1 MNDEQLAHFFGLAI
15 ADQMRQLPWMLPPVR
30 YSRGILISVRDDL
43 EMRLAWHLVSV
54 LRSLG
59 CTLPIEV
66 WITGIDRT
74 FPESVASAL
83 LPLGVTVIEA
93 EAYKPEPREGGKG
106 VGVGWLAAMALRY
119 SGCAEVILIEPDVVP
134 ATDPTSL
141 LSDLTYERRGLML
154 WPTREPRGSL
164 TVPAT
169 IDSGVMLVNRKK
181 HLAAL
186 DLCVLINEW
195 ADYTYRFLCRP
206 DDSIV
211 YATSLTGG
219 SWYTPARGCVT
230 RGLALC
236 QHDSKGELSWQRL
249 ATAREALAAGKIFG
263 EISCRRHAPD
273 AAASLAAV
281 LSGENPSNSRGNLGF
296 ATQKSI

>member
-1 MNDEQLAHFFGLAI
+1 MNDEQLAYFFGLSI

-30 YSRGILISVRDDL
+30 YSRGILIPVRDDL
-43 EMRLAWHLVSV
+43 EMRLAWHLVWV

-93 EAYKPEPREGGKG
+93 EAYRLEPREGGKG
-106 VGVGWLAAMALRY
+106 VGVGWLAAVALRY

-169 IDSGVMLVNRKK
+169 IDSGVMVVNRKK

-195 ADYTYRFLCRP
+195 ADYTYRFQCRP
-206 DDSIV
+206 DDSIIG
-211 YATSLTGG
+211 ATSLTGG
-219 SWYTPARGCVT
+219 TYHSPARGCVT

-263 EISCRRHAPD
+263 EVSCRRHAPD

-281 LSGENPSNSRGNLGF
+281 LSQENPSNSRENLGF
-296 ATQKSI
+296 ATQKSS

>member
-1 MNDEQLAHFFGLAI
+1 
-15 ADQMRQLPWMLPPVR
+15 MLPPVR
-30 YSRGILISVRDDL
+30 YSRGILIPVRDDL
-43 EMRLAWHLVSV
+43 EMHLAWHLVSV
-54 LRSLG
+54 LRSTG

-66 WITGIDRT
+66 WITGANRT
-74 FPESVASAL
+74 LPEIVATAL
-83 LPLGVTVIEA
+83 LPLGATVIEA
-93 EAYKPEPREGGKG
+93 EAYRPEPREGGKG

-164 TVPAT
+164 TVPAA

-186 DLCVLINEW
+186 DLCVTVNEW
-195 ADYTYRFLCRP
+195 ADYCYRFLCRP

-263 EISCRRHAPD
+263 EVSCRRHAPD

-281 LSGENPSNSRGNLGF
+281 LSGENTANSRENLGF
-296 ATQKSI
+296 STPHP

>member
-15 ADQMRQLPWMLPPVR
+15 ADRMRQLPWMLPPVR
-30 YSRGILISVRDDL
+30 YSRGILIPVRDDL
-43 EMRLAWHLVSV
+43 EMRLAWHLVWV

-93 EAYKPEPREGGKG
+93 EAYRLEPREGGKG
-106 VGVGWLAAMALRY
+106 VGVGWLAAVALRY

-169 IDSGVMLVNRKK
+169 IDSGVMVVNRKK

-195 ADYTYRFLCRP
+195 ADYTYRFQCRP
-206 DDSIV
+206 DDSIIG
-211 YATSLTGG
+211 ATSLTGG
-219 SWYTPARGCVT
+219 TYHSPARGCVT

-263 EISCRRHAPD
+263 EVSCRRHAPD

-281 LSGENPSNSRGNLGF
+281 LSGENTANSRGNLGF
-296 ATQKSI
+296 ATQKSS